1 MSDEVKVED
10 QTQEVQETQ
19 ETAVSQAEAEHA
31 LNNVAVLKKGA
42 TVKGK
47 IVKVDADQAFVDIG
61 YKYDGVIPVRELSI
75 DAEATLLGQEV
86 ELKVVSINDA
96 KETLVLSNKRVV
108 DNSKVWESLQGQL
121 DSKEIIE
128 ATVSEVV
135 KGGLVVDIG
144 VRGFVPASMV
154 ERQFVEDFSSYK
166 GRTLRLRVK
175 EIDREK
181 NKVILSQKDVLDEEF
196 EANKKK
202 IIEGL
207 QVGQVL
213 EGTVQRLTQ
222 FGAFIDIGGIDGLV
236 HISELAWHH
245 VEQASDVVKEGDKVK
260 VQILKLDPSNDKI
273 SLSIKA
279 TQEGPWSNVERE
291 FKAGD
296 IVTGTVKRL
305 AAFGAFV
312 EVAPGVEG
320 LVHISQIA
328 HRHIGTPHEV
338 LKEGQ
343 EVQVKI
349 LEINTAE
356 KRVSLSIK
364 DTEEAPEAPAGA
376 AAPSASKPDR
386 ERQPRGD
393 RDRGNSA
400 SHQKEI
406 AGNENVSLSNQGL
419 SMTLG
424 ERFGDKLSK
433 FKK

>member
-10 QTQEVQETQ
+10 QTQEVQEAQ

-61 YKYDGVIPVRELSI
+61 YKYDGVIPVRELSS

-96 KETLVLSNKRVV
+96 KETLVLSKRVV

-128 ATVSEVV
+128 ATVAEVV

-279 TQEGPWSNVERE
+279 TQEGPWSNVDRE